1 MLLHTFA
8 STPPWRSA
16 HLDVVDASLTKCA
29 CEGMTLDWTSYEYE
43 GDGVHFTKSGA
54 SAFGD
59 DAVAAVM
66 GRCPRARAVWIL
78 ADSTI
83 DHNNYN
89 ESGERTALADDA
101 IVARFAEHGVAAT
114 VDAVRGSGFAA
125 MSAEGQHFAA
135 RLSALRRRG
144 ASPPDAIVFIGGWND
159 EGRATDAVEAAV
171 VGACRAARACLR

>member
-1 MLLHTFA
+1 
-8 STPPWRSA
+8 
-16 HLDVVDASLTKCA
+16 
-29 CEGMTLDWTSYEYE
+29 MTLDWTRYEYE
-43 GDGVHFTKSGA
+43 KDGVHFTNAGA
-54 SAFGD
+54 SAFRD
-59 DAVAAVM
+59 DAVAAVL
-66 GRCPRARAVWIL
+66 GRCPRARAVWLI

-83 DHNNYN
+83 DHNNYD

-101 IVARFAEHGVAAT
+101 IVARFAEQGVAAT

-135 RLSALRRRG
+135 RLAALRRRRG

-159 EGRATDAVEAAV
+159 EGRAADAVEAAV